1 MKWEMIYLLTWYWL
15 RQWNEF
21 SSYWMG
27 SQCDNQFFFLCSIN
41 FKTNILVSKVPIFST
56 IKIYSCNFLCLL
68 TLIWGWILAPAM
80 KNRPP
85 RIQASLVRKTFSCG
99 EDQMVYHQIH
109 RPGNTFQHSKWIP
122 YQWCVSVWVC
132 LWGGF
137 CRQKYFQ
144 RRVLINDAWTAPLV
158 TILGKLVISQLYL
171 TKNHLDATNGM
182 LVYVNFNYSCWVQ
195 LASLQMITHR
205 WHLANVTNAGIFC
218 STLMVAYK
226 AGATASGYFLVCVVQ
241 VFRSQC
247 KIAYKIH
254 S

>member
-1 MKWEMIYLLTWYWL
+1 M
-15 RQWNEF
+15 
-21 SSYWMG
+21 
-27 SQCDNQFFFLCSIN
+27 
-41 FKTNILVSKVPIFST
+41 
-56 IKIYSCNFLCLL
+56 
-68 TLIWGWILAPAM
+68 
-80 KNRPP
+80 
-85 RIQASLVRKTFSCG
+85 RKTFSCG

-122 YQWCVSVWVC
+122 YQWCVCVWVC

-144 RRVLINDAWTAPLV
+144 RRALINDAWTAPLV

-182 LVYVNFNYSCWVQ
+182 LIYVNFNYSCWVQ

-205 WHLANVTNAGIFC
+205 WHLANVTNAGKFC

-226 AGATASGYFLVCVVQ
+226 AGATASGYFLMCVVQ